1 LPIWLTG
8 QFKGEGSGFKGD
20 VNQKST
26 SLESCNKRVAVCY
39 CPGIQSQ
46 KELNAPSIPH
56 RKISPMTLL
65 LVVAACNAGYLHI
78 TITAPSLSMWKRSL
92 RKDKR
97 RRTTIEDGSKRRAA
111 EGLGGEFRSRCAVRI
126 RQMFTPQS
134 VRHASKIRIRF
145 RFLLETTEAVVP
157 EITLASGQSSRTT
170 GSQNPVYDGFEGRE
184 PSFQE
189 RHGDGSATTS
199 GCGRDEGSLWR
210 TGRWPV

>member
-1 LPIWLTG
+1 MWKIADLVNWPVQGRRQWLQRRCQSEIDIAGIVQQT
-8 QFKGEGSGFKGD
+8 SG
-20 VNQKST
+20 
-26 SLESCNKRVAVCY
+26 C
-39 CPGIQSQ
+39 
-46 KELNAPSIPH
+46 
-56 RKISPMTLL
+56 LL
-65 LVVAACNAGYLHI
+65 LPWHSEPERIKRSQHSASEDQPHDFVAGRGSMQCGYLHI
-78 TITAPSLSMWKRSL
+78 AITAPSLSMWKRSL

-170 GSQNPVYDGFEGRE
+170 GSQNPVDDGFEGRE

-189 RHGDGSATTS
+189 RHGDG
-199 GCGRDEGSLWR
+199 
-210 TGRWPV
+210 